1 MFYLLIWINEAK
13 KIVKKNLRVMK
24 IWECVHDLS
33 ELSLDIVFEKYLFWL
48 NKSEFN
54 L

>member
-24 IWECVHDLS
+24 IW
-33 ELSLDIVFEKYLFWL
+33 SLGVKFEVKLHVAILVAFDPTQRISKFL
-48 NKSEFN
+48 
-54 L
+54 